1 MSHHPVP
8 TQYRDGIILKNVGQY
23 TITGNTIHSI
33 HPNYEPYSY
42 ESLGKESETA
52 HAAVTLPNGIKADHA
67 DGIQVANGKG
77 GLISGNH
84 LSIGDG
90 TWYQAVNVH
99 HEADSPYKN
108 REVSPVTIK
117 NNTIKNNHDFAIN
130 VQHYGAID
138 VERDNNAI
146 TYVFMKNR
154 SSEEDM
160 GVRKVRLE
168 GKKGNE
174 K

>member
-77 GLISGNH
+77 GVDLWESLEYWGWNLVSGC
-84 LSIGDG
+84 
-90 TWYQAVNVH
+90 QC
-99 HEADSPYKN
+99 P
-108 REVSPVTIK
+108 P
-117 NNTIKNNHDFAIN
+117 
-130 VQHYGAID
+130 
-138 VERDNNAI
+138 
-146 TYVFMKNR
+146 
-154 SSEEDM
+154 
-160 GVRKVRLE
+160 
-168 GKKGNE
+168 
-174 K
+174 